1 MTRKAFEYMLLVESV
16 ADRTGRFDVADVS
29 RNDEQIELLMAARD
43 RGWLEIASYGSRI
56 TPEGRAAL
64 LSEKEKRDQVAD
76 NAAHTAKGRMKAKVS
91 DVAVSVLVAAIAS
104 AVGAVVAH
112 WLQ

>member
-1 MTRKAFEYMLLVESV
+1 MTGKTFGYMLLVESV
-16 ADRTGRFDVADVS
+16 ADRTGRFDVAEVS
-29 RNDEQIELLMAARD
+29 RTDEQGKLLMDARD

-64 LSEKEKRDQVAD
+64 LSEKEKRYQVSD
-76 NAAHTAKGRMKAKVS
+76 DAARTAKGRMKVKMS
-91 DVAVSVLVAAIAS
+91 DVAIAVLTASIAA
-104 AVGAVVAH
+104 AVGAIVAH